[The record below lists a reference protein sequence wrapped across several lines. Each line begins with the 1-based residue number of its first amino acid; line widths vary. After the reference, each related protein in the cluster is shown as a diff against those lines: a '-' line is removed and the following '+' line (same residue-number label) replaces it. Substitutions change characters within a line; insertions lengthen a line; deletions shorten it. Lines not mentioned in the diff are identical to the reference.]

1 MFQKS
6 LSKEHLGGI
15 LLKAFTFN
23 WTVTGGLLKVLMF
36 QRHPSE
42 DILQKISSSY
52 RKVPNV
58 ILWKMFQ
65 VSHIFQMRNEE
76 NTSEYCAR
84 QHAITTLSLNVC
96 LNQIWQDFSYLL
108 LLRLDL
114 VCLS

>member
-1 MFQKS
+1 MFAKI
-6 LSKEHLGGI
+6 LSKEHPGGI

-23 WTVTGGLLKVLMF
+23 WMVTGGLLKVLMF
-36 QRHPSE
+36 QRQLSE
-42 DILQKISSSY
+42 NILQKISSSY
-52 RKVPNV
+52 RRVPNA
-58 ILWKMFQ
+58 ILWKIFQ

-76 NTSEYCAR
+76 NTSAYCAR
-84 QHAITTLSLNVC
+84 QHAITALLLNVY